1 MPWLVRPTILIHDKR
16 SEREDTMSDQSSRSP
31 VARRSFLARLGAGI
45 SVAGASL
52 VAAAPEAAAQ
62 SATGG
67 GTRFQ
72 PARHAQDD
80 WMDSLPGKH
89 RFVID
94 TTTAPGFGA
103 GLLYANNFFVA
114 NDSGYGLKDPDAAV
128 IIVAR
133 HFATPFAYKDAMWA
147 KYGAGLTGVTSLND
161 PKTKQPPTINV
172 YNVAGNDSLAS
183 MGTTVDTLVK
193 RGVHFAV
200 CQMAT
205 RFFAGMLATASGG
218 NADAIYNEL
227 AANLIPNAHLA
238 AAGIVAVNRAQERG
252 YTAATAV

>member
-1 MPWLVRPTILIHDKR
+1 
-16 SEREDTMSDQSSRSP
+16 MSDSNSTP

-45 SVAGASL
+45 SMAGASL
-52 VAAAPEAAAQ
+52 VAGVPVAAAQ
-62 SATGG
+62 TSASASG
-67 GTRFQ
+67 RFQ
-72 PARHAQDD
+72 PARHTQDD
-80 WMDSLPGKH
+80 WMDQLPGKH

-94 TTTAPGFGA
+94 TTTASGFGA

-114 NDSGYGLKDPDAAV
+114 NDTGYGLKDPDIAV

-147 KYGAGLTGVTSLND
+147 KYGVGLTGVTSLND

-172 YNVAGNDSLAS
+172 YNAAGNDSLAS
-183 MGTTVDTLVK
+183 MGTTVDTLIK

-205 RFFAGMLATASGG
+205 RFFSGMLATASGG
-218 NADAIYNEL
+218 NADTIYNDL
-227 AANLIPNAHLA
+227 AANLVPNAHLA
-238 AAGIVAVNRAQERG
+238 SAGIVAVNRAQERG
-252 YTAATAV
+252 YTAATAI